1 MKLYAWTNETGGVSY
16 GRTIPDVPHIEV
28 SSLPDAPQE
37 QWSIVG
43 NEIVVDTAKYTA
55 ALRLQRKQEIKE
67 HALSLMTARVDWVD
81 TEGEVKMLAKL
92 WPFLNNPASDP
103 DLAYL
108 RDVYAFLLNR
118 LNIANT
124 ANLATLEGYDVTQD
138 NWPI

>member
-1 MKLYAWTNETGGVSY
+1 MKLYAWTTESGGVAY
-16 GRTIPDVPHIEV
+16 GRTIPDVPYIEV

-43 NEIVVDTAKYTA
+43 NEIVVDTVKYTA
-55 ALRLQRKQEIKE
+55 ALRLQRKQEMKE

-81 TEGEVKMLAKL
+81 TVDEVKMLAKL

-103 DLAYL
+103 DFAYM
-108 RDVYAFLLNR
+108 RDVYVFLLNR
-118 LNIANT
+118 LDIANT
-124 ANLATLEGYDVTQD
+124 ADLATLEGYDVTQD